1 MKKRD
6 IWMNIWQQELKAVIV
21 RYDVAEFRSF
31 YEKWK
36 KRGYYELPLPEN
48 DCVLEIAMRKMA
60 CGLKGLSEEEKEKA
74 RAWLKERGLRTDLGE

>member
-36 KRGYYELPLPEN
+36 NADITNFRF
-48 DCVLEIAMRKMA
+48 
-60 CGLKGLSEEEKEKA
+60 LKTIVF
-74 RAWLKERGLRTDLGE
+74 LK